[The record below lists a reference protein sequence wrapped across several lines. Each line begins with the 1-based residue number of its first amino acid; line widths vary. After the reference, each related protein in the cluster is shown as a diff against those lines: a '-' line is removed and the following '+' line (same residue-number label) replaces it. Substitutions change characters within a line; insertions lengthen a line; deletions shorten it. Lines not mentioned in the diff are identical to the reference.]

1 MLNREA
7 FASIIVGLAETF
19 GRELSGPA
27 ISIYYAALRDLDD
40 ESWRRALAGAAT
52 SCKHMPT
59 PAELRA
65 LSGEHSA
72 AERSITAWTEATT
85 AAAKV
90 GSYRSVRFE
99 DPAINAA
106 IRSLG
111 GWVEFCAAESG
122 ELERFVRPRFL
133 EAHRAYS
140 RSVPATLA
148 AALPGLAERG
158 VIRGRVQL
166 VEVLATTPLPG
177 GGPRVLDAGT
187 LPLQLPPG
195 GA

>member
-1 MLNREA
+1 MLDRERFVTA
-7 FASIIVGLAETF
+7 LVGLAEAM
-19 GRELSGPA
+19 GRELSSPG
-27 ISIYYAALRDLDD
+27 IGVYYAALRDLD
-40 ESWRRALAGAAT
+40 EASWKRAIERAAT
-52 SCKHMPT
+52 SATKMPT

-72 AERSITAWTEATT
+72 AERSITAWIEATG

-90 GSYRSVRFE
+90 GSYRSVTFA

-111 GWVEFCAAESG
+111 GWAEFCAAESS

-166 VEVLATTPLPG
+166 VEVPATTPLPG

-187 LPLQLPPG
+187 LPLGLAPG